1 MIIVTVFKQNG
12 YITGFNT
19 HGHAGYAKAGKDI
32 ICSAVSALTIN
43 AINSVE
49 SLTSQHFECETE
61 ESDGYIRYSLQEPYD
76 DDAQLLLK
84 SFILGIEGIINDYG
98 NKYVDLRI
106 KEV

>member
-12 YITGFNT
+12 IITGFETN
-19 HGHAGYAKAGKDI
+19 GHAGYAKAGKDI

-49 SLTSQHFECETE
+49 SLTKQRFECELT
-61 ESDGYIRYSLQEPYD
+61 ESDGYIHYSLYEPYD
-76 DDAQLLLK
+76 DNAQLLLK
-84 SFILGIEGIINDYG
+84 SLILGLEGIIKDYG
-98 NKYVDLRI
+98 KKYVDLRI